1 MTKSKLEKVLEHM
14 VNSEMSLANDLLH
27 EHLIEAAREI
37 YAEIAEED
45 DLAEAELELD
55 EDEDLDEGYRDAD
68 RSGDFEDDISTM
80 EDEIEAEEYFGEN
93 GDDDEDEAFDDL
105 EGEMG
110 GDELDGEF
118 GGDELDGGEFD
129 GGDELDGEVA
139 PEGDIEN
146 AMVNVEDAMDEL
158 KAVFAELV
166 GDTGV
171 EDDMGDEVADELG
184 GDEIEFGG
192 DEDELGDE
200 DEVEES
206 SRFFEDEDL
215 DEDADED
222 LDESAKLKTQSVTM
236 AGDDDSKKSPI
247 KQNTPNISDKGKA
260 VNFAGGAD
268 EKGGKGE
275 TPKKMTITDPQD
287 NGGKF
292 NKAVKKPSNKSEKAK
307 SNIGS

>member
-14 VNSEMSLANDLLH
+14 VNGEGSLASDMLH
-27 EHLIEAAREI
+27 EHLIETAREI

-80 EDEIEAEEYFGEN
+80 EDEIEAEEYFGE
-93 GDDDEDEAFDDL
+93 DEDEDDVEAFDDL
-105 EGEMG
+105 EGEMDAGDDLG
-110 GDELDGEF
+110 GELDGEL
-118 GGDELDGGEFD
+118 GG
-129 GGDELDGEVA
+129 ELDGELGDDMA
-139 PEGDIEN
+139 PEGDVES

-158 KAVFAELV
+158 KAVFADIM
-166 GDTGV
+166 GDTGE
-171 EDDMGDEVADELG
+171 EDDFGDEVADELDD
-184 GDEIEFGG
+184 GDMEM
-192 DEDELGDE
+192 DMDMDDME
-200 DEVEES
+200 DEVEVEEG
-206 SRFFEDEDL
+206 RDFFEDEDL
-215 DEDADED
+215 DESEDDE
-222 LDESAKLKTQSVTM
+222 LEESAKLKNQSVTM
-236 AGDDDSKKSPI
+236 AGDDDGKKSPI
-247 KQNTPNISDKGKA
+247 KQNQPNISDKGKA

-268 EKGGKGE
+268 EKGGKAE

-292 NKAVKKPSNKSEKAK
+292 NKPVKKPSNKSEKAK